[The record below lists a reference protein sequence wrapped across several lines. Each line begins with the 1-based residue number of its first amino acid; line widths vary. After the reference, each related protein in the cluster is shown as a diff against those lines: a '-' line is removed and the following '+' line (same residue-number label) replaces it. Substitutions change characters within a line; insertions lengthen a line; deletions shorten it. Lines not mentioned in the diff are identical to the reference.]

1 MCVRIEAW
9 CGWAPAQDLM
19 GLNPL
24 EPMFLAQVHA
34 VLCDHRTEVHVPGTV
49 LSAAYM
55 SAHLVNDSSKTWEV
69 A

>member
-1 MCVRIEAW
+1 
-9 CGWAPAQDLM
+9 M